1 MLEHARALDTA
12 QTAAAWLS
20 AHLEDHVEAAADL
33 NQYWYSAS
41 TIATLCDLV
50 REQCFRS
57 DHSCALDCAFLST
70 PSLFFALT
78 PAERARSRVLDFDE
92 ALGVGEPGFV
102 RYDFHEP
109 TALPPALAGAFR
121 CVVIDPPCAPPSRS
135 VHVSAVASHPPVLP
149 AQLHHGGRLEAVH

>member
-1 MLEHARALDTA
+1 MSSGSCTA

-121 CVVIDPPCAPPSRS
+121 CVVIDPP
-135 VHVSAVASHPPVLP
+135 
-149 AQLHHGGRLEAVH
+149 